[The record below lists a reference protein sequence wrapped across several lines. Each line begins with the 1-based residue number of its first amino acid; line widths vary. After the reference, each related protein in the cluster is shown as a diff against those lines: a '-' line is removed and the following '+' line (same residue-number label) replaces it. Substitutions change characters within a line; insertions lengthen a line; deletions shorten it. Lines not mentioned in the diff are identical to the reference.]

1 MDLSLIEYSDCRTKH
16 LQVIWCRQFHRLSH
30 ILWTNFFDPG
40 KVMILDVQ
48 GYAAEDQA
56 SASQPQ
62 DTQSSDDPSPDGQR
76 AQRPTDGGKG
86 QFEAD
91 VWKPGG

>member
-1 MDLSLIEYSDCRTKH
+1 
-16 LQVIWCRQFHRLSH
+16 
-30 ILWTNFFDPG
+30 
-40 KVMILDVQ
+40 MILDVQ

-62 DTQSSDDPSPDGQR
+62 DRQSSHDPSPDGQR